1 MRELAEGEVLSKMVL
16 LKRIGVGGM
25 GELWHA
31 LTPDAEGVAVK
42 VLYAELAGDQT
53 YRKMFLDEARIALSL
68 SHPSIV
74 RALGSGEDRGWCF
87 QVYELL
93 DGADLAKLLGP
104 LRRAR
109 TELPMASILWIGSQV
124 AAALAYAHVARD
136 GAGRPLGLV
145 HRDITPANIFV
156 CRDGR
161 VVVIDFGIART
172 KERLTRTQT
181 GIIKGKL
188 GYMAPEQLRGQPA
201 APPIDIFALGIV
213 LWEMLALRRL
223 FVGTSDMDV
232 VNAIYAAD
240 VPPIEDLRDDVPPP
254 LADLVHAMLSSEV
267 AERPRSMAEVSDQL
281 ETLLPLG
288 GPPLRDQLATF
299 LATALPEP
307 NRTAQLAPVEL
318 DAPTDVDKTLADP
331 PCQDDEAQTIPV
343 PLPVN
348 QAKPAR

>member
-1 MRELAEGEVLSKMVL
+1 MRELAEGDVLSKMVL
-16 LKRIGVGGM
+16 VNRIGVGGM
-25 GELWHA
+25 GELWRA
-31 LTPDAEGVAVK
+31 LTPDAESVAVK
-42 VLYAELAGDQT
+42 VLYAELARDQT
-53 YRKMFLDEARIALSL
+53 YREMFLDEAKIARALN
-68 SHPSIV
+68 HPSIV

-93 DGADLAKLLGP
+93 QGADLAKLLGP

-109 TELPMASILWIGSQV
+109 TELPMPVILWVGSQV
-124 AAALAYAHVARD
+124 AAALAYAHDARD

-201 APPIDIFALGIV
+201 APAIDIFALGIV

-223 FVGTSDMDV
+223 FVGTSDMDI

-240 VPPIEDLRDDVPPP
+240 VPPIEDLRDDVPTP
-254 LADLVHAMLSSEV
+254 LADLVHAMLSPEV
-267 AERPRSMAEVSDQL
+267 VERPGSMAEVLNQL
-281 ETLLPLG
+281 EALLPAG
-288 GPPLRDQLATF
+288 GPLLQDQLATF
-299 LATALPEP
+299 LAAALPEP

-318 DAPTDVDKTLADP
+318 DAPTDVDATLADP
-331 PCQDDEAQTIPV
+331 PREADEALTVPV
-343 PLPVN
+343 SLPL
-348 QAKPAR
+348 KPGR